1 MRHEVF
7 SLFPCEFAGVHIVR
21 IFGTL
26 QIIPLFAR
34 VCLAQVFAQV
44 KKPLTV
50 WKPQGVMMREK
61 VDISKGSKTRTTF
74 FFAEIAIMPIIEGQ
88 IVPVSLLEIGVSV
101 AVLRDVELF

>member
-1 MRHEVF
+1 MRHVVS

-74 FFAEIAIMPIIEGQ
+74 FFAEIAIVPIIQ
-88 IVPVSLLEIGVSV
+88 RKVVSV
-101 AVLRDVELF
+101 GFF